1 MANLNSCSFI
11 GSAGRSA
18 DREKSKDGS
27 KEWASFN
34 IAVNTGYGENKS
46 TMWVKCLVFGKS
58 FEIALEKV
66 KRGDLIYVEGPL
78 KVQAYVGK
86 KDGLAKA
93 DVTLV
98 ANTWQWL
105 GSSSKSSS
113 PGGASPVEVQGTNVP
128 QFDGN
133 QYQNE
138 SFADIPF

>member
-1 MANLNSCSFI
+1 MANLNSCTFI
-11 GSAGRSA
+11 GAAGRSA

-46 TMWVKCLVFGKS
+46 TMWVKCIVFNKS
-58 FEIALEKV
+58 YEVALEKI
-66 KRGDLIYVEGPL
+66 KRGDTIYVEGNL

-93 DVTLV
+93 DITLV
-98 ANTWQWL
+98 VNNWQWL
-105 GSSSKSSS
+105 GSSSKSTAPASDS
-113 PGGASPVEVQGTNVP
+113 PTQVQGTNIP
-128 QFDGN
+128 QFDGG
-133 QYQNE
+133 QFQNE